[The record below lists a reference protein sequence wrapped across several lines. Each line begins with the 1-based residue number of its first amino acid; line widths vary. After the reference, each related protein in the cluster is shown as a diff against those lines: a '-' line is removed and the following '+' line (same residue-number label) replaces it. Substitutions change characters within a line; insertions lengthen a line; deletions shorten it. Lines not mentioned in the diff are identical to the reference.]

1 MKRFGK
7 IAIGALMLAGSAVGA
22 TVATTA
28 PADAHVSVGI
38 GIGVPGPAYVVPGPA
53 YGNPCYDARYRY
65 YHPGYC
71 GGPAYYGPDY
81 YGYYDSGFYGPGYY
95 EPVAGGF
102 WFTDSFGHRRWHGG
116 HFNGGGFHGHSAFHG
131 GGFGGGHGGGGGGFG
146 GGHHH

>member
-7 IAIGALMLAGSAVGA
+7 IAIAALMMAGSAVGA

-38 GIGVPGPAYVVPGPA
+38 GIPLGGPAYVGPA
-53 YGNPCYDARYRY
+53 PGNPCYDARYRY

-71 GGPAYYGPDY
+71 GGGPAYYGPDY

-95 EPVAGGF
+95 EPVEGGF

-116 HFNGGGFHGHSAFHG
+116 HFGGGGFHGRSSWHSG
-131 GGFGGGHGGGGGGFG
+131 GWHGGGGHW
-146 GGHHH
+146 HH